1 MGSGFRRRTF
11 SLEAQAGSDQVIAL
25 PDSAVLDGSVSDDGL
40 PTPSVLS
47 TLWSQVSGPGP
58 IAFADATVVDTI
70 ANFSIAGNYVLR
82 LTAAD
87 GKLQSIDEVAVVV
100 NPAAGTTVLDVRVAS
115 GTDDAEE
122 RTSGGVGLTSSD
134 LELVSDGNE
143 QTVGIR
149 FTGITIPQGATIS
162 YASIQFQVDESS
174 SAATSLTLQ
183 GEAVDNSVTF
193 STANGNI
200 SSRSRTSAA
209 IPWTP
214 PAWNTV
220 GEAGADQ
227 RTPNIAS
234 AIQEIVNRG
243 GWLSGNA
250 LAIIVTGSGSRVA
263 ESFNGSSAAA
273 ALLHIEYQE

>member
-1 MGSGFRRRTF
+1 
-11 SLEAQAGSDQVIAL
+11 
-25 PDSAVLDGSVSDDGL
+25 
-40 PTPSVLS
+40 
-47 TLWSQVSGPGP
+47 
-58 IAFADATVVDTI
+58 
-70 ANFSIAGNYVLR
+70 
-82 LTAAD
+82 
-87 GKLQSIDEVAVVV
+87 LQSIDEVAVVV